1 MRTNI
6 AIDDD
11 LINEALVL
19 TQLKTKKAVVET
31 ALKLL
36 VRMEKQHR
44 IRQFRGK
51 LTWEGNLDDMRSD
64 A

>member
-1 MRTNI
+1 MRNNI
-6 AIDDD
+6 VIDDD
-11 LINEALVL
+11 LINEALLL

-31 ALKLL
+31 ALRLL
-36 VRMEKQHR
+36 VRMEKQQW

-51 LTWEGNLDDMRSD
+51 LAWQGNIDEMRSD